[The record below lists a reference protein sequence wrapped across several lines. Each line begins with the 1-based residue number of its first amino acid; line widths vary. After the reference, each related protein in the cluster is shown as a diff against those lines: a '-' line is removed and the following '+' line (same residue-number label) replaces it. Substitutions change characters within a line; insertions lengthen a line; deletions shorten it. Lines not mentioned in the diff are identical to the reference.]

1 MKTIR
6 VGIIGMG
13 GFGITEAEVVRSMP
27 NAELVA
33 GVRRTPEAA
42 QQLSARFDIPVYQD
56 WLVMLTTTSSTW
68 WPSPQPMRRIAT

>member
-1 MKTIR
+1 MDKIR

-13 GFGITEAEVVRSMP
+13 GFGCTEAEVVQGMP

-42 QQLSARFDIPVYQD
+42 QQLSARFGIPVYRD
-56 WLVMLTTTSSTW
+56 
-68 WPSPQPMRRIAT
+68 